1 MADIAK
7 LVDELGGM
15 AQKRQL
21 VRRGATDWDLTRA
34 YQSRQVIRARNG
46 WYSTMPADS
55 PPVRAVRV
63 GGRLTGISALIEWG
77 AWVEKPH
84 PLHVSV
90 KENAA
95 RLRTQQNRRV
105 RFNPEQP
112 AGVIV
117 HWDDSDITQPGT
129 AVSVGLSDA
138 LYRVI
143 VDEELEVAVAC
154 LDWAI
159 HSRRLDYAD
168 FVALVA
174 RLPEAYRYIAGWI
187 DFACESLPESLVRT
201 RARLRGHR
209 VTSQIRIVT
218 NERIDLAVDDIAGI
232 EVDGEATHVNT
243 FEKDRAKDVEATI
256 AGFHALRPSA
266 RMVFNSFDRFYLALV
281 TALAARS
288 TPPVFDPTEIQA
300 IARAGEAKASEF
312 RHPPTRLQRKSL
324 NFRSRRGRGGNTSS
338 TRELD

>member
-1 MADIAK
+1 MAKIAQW
-7 LVDELGGM
+7 VDDLGGM
-15 AQKRQL
+15 AQKQQL
-21 VRRGATDWDLTRA
+21 VSRGATDWDLTRA
-34 YQSRQVIRARNG
+34 YQRGEVIRVRNG
-46 WYSTMPADS
+46 WYSTMPTES
-55 PPVRAVRV
+55 LPVRAVRV

-77 AWVEKPH
+77 AWVEQPH

-105 RFNPEQP
+105 RFDTERP
-112 AGVIV
+112 AGVIL
-117 HWDDSDITQPGT
+117 HWDDSDITEPGT
-129 AVSVGLSDA
+129 AVSVGLNDA

-143 VDEELEVAVAC
+143 VDERLEVAVAC

-159 HSRRLDYAD
+159 HTRRLNYAD
-168 FVALVA
+168 FLVLIA
-174 RLPEAYRYIAGWI
+174 RLPQAYRHISGWI
-187 DFACESLPESLVRT
+187 DYACESLPESLVRT

-300 IARAGEAKASEF
+300 IARAGEAKAAEF
-312 RHPPTRLQRKSL
+312 RHPPTREQRKSL
-324 NFRSRRGRGGNTSS
+324 NFRGRRGERGNTGSAG
-338 TRELD
+338 ELD